1 VPPEIVQVVPQYR
14 GYEFTV
20 IRDEIVILEP
30 GSRRI
35 VEVLPRD
42 GGPSGHAGGGAIRLS
57 PEQRTSVM
65 NELRS
70 SGRRGGGGDGGGLP
84 SCVELTE
91 VPQSLVSRMPE
102 LRGYRYLSIGDDVV
116 LVDPQ
121 SRKVS
126 VLDQ

>member
-57 PEQRTSVM
+57 Q
-65 NELRS
+65 S
-70 SGRRGGGGDGGGLP
+70 SAHR
-84 SCVELTE
+84 
-91 VPQSLVSRMPE
+91 
-102 LRGYRYLSIGDDVV
+102 
-116 LVDPQ
+116 
-121 SRKVS
+121 
-126 VLDQ
+126 